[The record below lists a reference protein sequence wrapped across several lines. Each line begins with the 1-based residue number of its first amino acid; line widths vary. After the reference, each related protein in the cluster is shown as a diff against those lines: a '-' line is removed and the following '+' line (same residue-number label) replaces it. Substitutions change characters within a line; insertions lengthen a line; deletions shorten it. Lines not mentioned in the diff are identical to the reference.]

1 MSTGTAPSWLAACVP
16 ARLPVPPWVTQSWR
30 FLARSRRKRGRR
42 IAIGRSARLTS
53 LSASPTPPVLYAFS
67 DADKVSHALADF
79 VIAAQNDAIS
89 KRGTFKLAISGGSL
103 AATLAKHL
111 VGEER
116 VKWDKW

>member
-1 MSTGTAPSWLAACVP
+1 MGHTIMAVPGTVQEEAWASHCYWP
-16 ARLPVPPWVTQSWR
+16 
-30 FLARSRRKRGRR
+30 
-42 IAIGRSARLTS
+42 
-53 LSASPTPPVLYAFS
+53 LSKADSVAASPTPPVLYAFS

-79 VIAAQNDAIS
+79 VIAAQNDAIT